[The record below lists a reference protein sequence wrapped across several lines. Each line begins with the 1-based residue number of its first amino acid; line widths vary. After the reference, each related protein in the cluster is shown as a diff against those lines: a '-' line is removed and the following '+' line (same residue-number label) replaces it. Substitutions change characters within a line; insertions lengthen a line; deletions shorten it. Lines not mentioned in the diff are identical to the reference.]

1 MIYLFISFLVQETV
15 EENQESDENPE
26 KNERQWLGKTN
37 FVEIRSFWQIFRSF
51 DRMWSFY
58 ILSLQVCFKY
68 TTSDK

>member
-1 MIYLFISFLVQETV
+1 M
-15 EENQESDENPE
+15 EENEE
-26 KNERQWLGKTN
+26 KNEKQWLGKTN

-68 TTSDK
+68 NDDIYSLQISVSYDG